1 VILVRLLIFFVLV
14 TVGAAGV
21 LYLFTRNR
29 RYLQF
34 AWLVLKFTFVFVLVL
49 AVLFVLERLILI
61 A

>member
-1 VILVRLLIFFVLV
+1 MILVRLLIFFVLV